1 MEERPTFRIL
11 LGKRDMEF
19 VHAISSEIYRCLYP
33 VPVEQIIIYHVMYL
47 ELEKFI
53 KYR

>member
-19 VHAISSEIYRCLYP
+19 VLAISSEIYRWLYP
-33 VPVEQIIIYHVMYL
+33 VSVEQIIIYHVMYL